1 MPARPSAGTRAS
13 QRASTSSHG
22 SVGVPVPSSGT
33 SGGGAGADPTANQYV
48 PRTMWL
54 SADVTRQRTAY
65 APGASAGVSTSTRT
79 LSATR
84 ALIGPMRRWLASST
98 TTAPGPMVTASVNR
112 SARRD
117 GEGSAVRTAPGPGS
131 ARSRYA

>member
-1 MPARPSAGTRAS
+1 MRAS

-22 SVGVPVPSSGT
+22 SVGGPVPRSGT

-65 APGASAGVSTSTRT
+65 APGGSAGVTVGYV
-79 LSATR
+79 L
-84 ALIGPMRRWLASST
+84 PRRS
-98 TTAPGPMVTASVNR
+98 
-112 SARRD
+112 
-117 GEGSAVRTAPGPGS
+117 
-131 ARSRYA
+131 